1 MGEVRWSVCLVSGL
15 GPLQWKQRKGT
26 AEKKKK
32 GAKDIFSYLPES
44 IITLHK
50 ATVLKL
56 LELIKDL
63 SLQYLSNRKCSS
75 HKAINFQRSIIF
87 KCNFLRKIVFRVV
100 DLRCFVLS
108 KLAK

>member
-1 MGEVRWSVCLVSGL
+1 MVCLSS
-15 GPLQWKQRKGT
+15 QRFGAIAMEAEKGHCRK
-26 AEKKKK
+26 KKKK